1 MKLEPILLKDKTRLQ
16 EIYDLRVDVWENSEK
31 REFVNKQLFPN
42 GWFDELDETAHHW
55 IITNDDD
62 KIMADLIRFM
72 CRLRPN
78 TIGLRKRIEAE
89 AALIELADSPVP
101 PADILKIMV

>member
-1 MKLEPILLKDKTRLQ
+1 MYNRIARL
-16 EIYDLRVDVWENSEK
+16 DGDRR
-31 REFVNKQLFPN
+31 REMKQLIK
-42 GWFDELDETAHHW
+42 A
-55 IITNDDD
+55 IKNDDD

-101 PADILKIMV
+101 PADILKIME